1 MNKEEK
7 AQAREDI
14 KILKALLK
22 RHKAALINPKDFA
35 DLLYDFSAE

>member
-22 RHKAALINPKDFA
+22 RHKAALINPEDFA